1 MTIIK
6 WRSHGGLDQ
15 EGDGGCEV
23 GRLYFRPLPMTLAD
37 GFHMEH
43 EKRRAVSYELEVLA

>member
-1 MTIIK
+1 MEAQTRKVMEVVRLADCIS
-6 WRSHGGLDQ
+6 RS
-15 EGDGGCEV
+15 
-23 GRLYFRPLPMTLAD
+23 LPMTLAD